1 MYNTSH
7 LDICRCFDDGDFS
20 ANFGNIIVW
29 YPLIIQLWNLII
41 VNRQIIELNGPRLP
55 YQTVVFPDGS
65 QLPSSNQ
72 T

>member
-29 YPLIIQLWNLII
+29 YPLIIQLAM
-41 VNRQIIELNGPRLP
+41 EPHHC
-55 YQTVVFPDGS
+55 
-65 QLPSSNQ
+65 
-72 T
+72 